1 MIISLTD
8 VNLIVI
14 RKLLLNYFISFPQ
27 FLFLFFF
34 VDDVLLQMEVTEE
47 IINELRRGFREII
60 LHNSHSCTEDEV
72 IIIISLTS
80 LLLFSSFHF

>member
-14 RKLLLNYFISFPQ
+14 RKLLLHYFISFSQ
-27 FLFLFFF
+27 VLFLFFT
-34 VDDVLLQMEVTEE
+34 DDVLLQMEVTEE

-72 IIIISLTS
+72 QSLF
-80 LLLFSSFHF
+80 L